1 MTWGTQQTIETIL
14 HGKMAPKNM
23 AIVMPKATLKLRQF
37 PRPPRIF
44 G

>member
-1 MTWGTQQTIETIL
+1 MICGTQQTIETIL
-14 HGKMAPKNM
+14 HEKMAPENM
-23 AIVMPKATLKLRQF
+23 ESVMPKATLKLRQF